1 MRLIL
6 IVLLDERRREMTIE
20 FSTWIEVEDQE
31 TEEKTIEK
39 AWEEFEKSV
48 KEDGVAIFSA
58 FDPDTGKEI

>member
-1 MRLIL
+1 
-6 IVLLDERRREMTIE
+6 MTIE

-39 AWEEFEKSV
+39 AWEELR
-48 KEDGVAIFSA
+48 DNLINYGVSIFGA